1 MDRVS
6 DPLAAHS
13 VSLDTA
19 SAIPSN
25 LEGAELVIVTA
36 HGGLL
41 PGNRYFQVV
50 QDDADLTLAGSD
62 LGSALKNVGV
72 AVLFVCSGGRLD
84 PHPMAI
90 TTLGLAR
97 RVLGSGCTT
106 VIASP
111 WPIDSRIPSY
121 WLPTFLE
128 AWDAGVPVI
137 DAAFQANARVRDSF
151 SSEFRDCLAM
161 SVYGDPL
168 RTKAR

>member
-6 DPLAAHS
+6 DPLAAHG

-25 LEGAELVIVTA
+25 LKGAELVIVTA
-36 HGGLL
+36 HGGLV

-50 QDDADLTLAGSD
+50 KDDADLTLAGSD

-72 AVLFVCSGGRLD
+72 AVLIVCSGGRLD

-97 RVLGSGCTT
+97 QVLGNGCTT

-111 WPIDSRIPSY
+111 WPIDSSPVVLAPH
-121 WLPTFLE
+121 LP
-128 AWDAGVPVI
+128 
-137 DAAFQANARVRDSF
+137 
-151 SSEFRDCLAM
+151 
-161 SVYGDPL
+161 
-168 RTKAR
+168 